1 MHLQCVHVLPAGLLE
16 LTCNA
21 KRRVEKK
28 GKGFPS
34 CFAECFKFR
43 LITDCCA
50 GKLQEKDQMRHLFD

>member
-1 MHLQCVHVLPAGLLE
+1 MRSGE
-16 LTCNA
+16 S
-21 KRRVEKK
+21 KKK